1 MANFFNFFV
10 TISDMRNMEPGL
22 TIREIAAHL
31 GIKPKTA
38 AKRLD
43 AAGRTPR
50 EYVGRTA
57 IYEQQ
62 DEDAIRNVNMGRPPK
77 ARPEDQATKPAKK

>member
-1 MANFFNFFV
+1 
-10 TISDMRNMEPGL
+10 MRYMEPGL

-31 GIKPKTA
+31 GLKPKTA
-38 AKRLD
+38 ARRLE

-57 IYEQQ
+57 LFEQE
-62 DEDAIRNVNMGRPPK
+62 DEDAIRDVSMGRPK
-77 ARPEDQATKPAKK
+77 TKPEPSDKTPQKGR

>member
-1 MANFFNFFV
+1 
-10 TISDMRNMEPGL
+10 MEYMKPGL

-31 GIKPKTA
+31 GLKPKTA
-38 AKRLD
+38 ARRLE

-57 IYEQQ
+57 LYEQA
-62 DEDAIRNVNMGRPPK
+62 DEDAIREVNMGRPK
-77 ARPEDQATKPAKK
+77 KPQK

>member
-1 MANFFNFFV
+1 
-10 TISDMRNMEPGL
+10 MEPGL

-31 GIKPKTA
+31 GLKPKTA
-38 AKRLD
+38 AKRLE

-57 IYEQQ
+57 LFEQE
-62 DEDAIRNVNMGRPPK
+62 DEDAIKEIKMGRPK
-77 ARPEDQATKPAKK
+77 TKLEPPAKTPKTPKKGK